1 MSGSPLPLL
10 AARALAPPRAHPAP
24 QRAHT
29 TRTTRTTTQALR
41 SMFLDLISKKGGKR
55 IDFLF
60 AEGKLDG
67 LTRAQ
72 KRRSTQIVKMMQSTF
87 FHEPM
92 RVTLKILRAAMKR
105 EGVPLTTK
113 DLRVLFDVLNPVNE
127 SIKQIQQA
135 ERVGV
140 TLEEAQQGCDRFFT
154 RRRMRVNFKRLV
166 NAIKQAGKEKRAM
179 RGSLEV
185 RSAPVLAR
193 SSCSACALHCPQH
206 THAPLAPRA
215 HAAASPL
222 PPLSSSVCGV
232 DAPRV
237 KERLRDR
244 HRCRQGAR
252 RRIAADPR
260 VDQRPPGVS
269 DL

>member
-1 MSGSPLPLL
+1 
-10 AARALAPPRAHPAP
+10 
-24 QRAHT
+24 
-29 TRTTRTTTQALR
+29 
-41 SMFLDLISKKGGKR
+41 MFLDLISKKGGKR

-60 AEGKLDG
+60 AEGKLEG

-127 SIKQIQQA
+127 SMKQIQQA

-154 RRRMRVNFKRLV
+154 RRRMRINFKRLV

-185 RSAPVLAR
+185 RWTPLRSPLLCFLAPPRTTRAPLVPGAPGLPPVL
-193 SSCSACALHCPQH
+193 
-206 THAPLAPRA
+206 T
-215 HAAASPL
+215 
-222 PPLSSSVCGV
+222 PPLSPPLPSLLPSPHLRSLRRRCSASRRATTRQVLPPTRRSRAHWSGSAHRS
-232 DAPRV
+232 APSRR
-237 KERLRDR
+237 ERLA
-244 HRCRQGAR
+244 CGPR
-252 RRIAADPR
+252 R
-260 VDQRPPGVS
+260 GVR
-269 DL
+269 